1 MIIVALLLCII
12 VPAGIAYF
20 GIHFDLVGTSSKD
33 IEKPINA
40 FIKDFPSEDMRNT
53 LIALPHLGYK
63 FVYFFLTFMM
73 IPFFLMV
80 AIINSMV
87 TSSNSFVGEKE
98 RNTLETLLFAPISI
112 KDLFLGKVLAS
123 LIPTLAISFAAFLI
137 NFILVNVITYP
148 YFNIILYFNSTWM
161 ILMFWVIPLLVMF
174 NIILNVLIS
183 AKVKSFQEAQQFGG
197 LLVLPIVGII
207 ISQVSGLFFLS
218 SLSLFL
224 IGSRFTNSQPILNQT
239 GNKIQQPKHTIPKPN
254 SLKQKDTVHLGWTVS
269 FCGDLSPKLMKPI
282 ARAPYG
288 FYVFRV
294 GGVVFNFFSDF
305 TDMDGDG

>member
-1 MIIVALLLCII
+1 VNKNIILTIVQKDIKATFSSKKVWVPMIIAALLICIVI
-12 VPAGIAYF
+12 PSCIAFF
-20 GIHFDLVGTSSKD
+20 GLRFDLVGSSAQD

-40 FIKDFPSEDMRNT
+40 FIKEFPNEEMRNT
-53 LIALPHLGYK
+53 LAALPTLSYK

-123 LIPTLAISFAAFLI
+123 IIPTLCISFAS
-137 NFILVNVITYP
+137 FIISFIIVNIITYP
-148 YFNIILYFNSTWM
+148 YFKVILYFNSTWM
-161 ILMFWVIPLLVMF
+161 ILMFWVIPILVLF

-183 AKVKSFQEAQQFGG
+183 AKVKTFQEAQQFGG

-207 ISQVSGLFFLS
+207 ISQASGMFFLS
-218 SLSLFL
+218 PIILFL
-224 IGSRFTNSQPILNQT
+224 IGAGLLIANLILIKLVTKFNNRNALFQSQI
-239 GNKIQQPKHTIPKPN
+239 H
-254 SLKQKDTVHLGWTVS
+254 
-269 FCGDLSPKLMKPI
+269 
-282 ARAPYG
+282 
-288 FYVFRV
+288 
-294 GGVVFNFFSDF
+294 
-305 TDMDGDG
+305 

>member
-1 MIIVALLLCII
+1 MNKTIILTIARKDMKATFSSKKVWVPMIIVALLLCIV

-20 GIHFDLVGTSSKD
+20 GIHFDIVGTSSKD
-33 IEKPINA
+33 IEKPIHA

-53 LIALPHLGYK
+53 LIALPSIGYK

-73 IPFFLMV
+73 IPLFLMV

-123 LIPTLAISFAAFLI
+123 LVPTLAISFAAFLI
-137 NFILVNVITYP
+137 NFILVNLITYP
-148 YFNIILYFNSTWM
+148 YFKVILYFNSTWM
-161 ILMFWVIPLLVMF
+161 ILMFWVIPLLVMV

-207 ISQVSGLFFLS
+207 ISQASGLFFLS

-224 IGSRFTNSQPILNQT
+224 IGVGLLIANLFLIKLVTKFNNRNTLFQSQI
-239 GNKIQQPKHTIPKPN
+239 H
-254 SLKQKDTVHLGWTVS
+254 
-269 FCGDLSPKLMKPI
+269 
-282 ARAPYG
+282 
-288 FYVFRV
+288 
-294 GGVVFNFFSDF
+294 
-305 TDMDGDG
+305 

>member
-1 MIIVALLLCII
+1 MNKTTILTIAVKDMKATFSSKKVWVPMVIVALILCMII
-12 VPAGIAYF
+12 PAGIAYF

-40 FIKDFPSEDMRNT
+40 FIQDFPNENMRNT
-53 LIALPHLGYK
+53 LAALPTLGYK

-123 LIPTLAISFAAFLI
+123 LIPTIVISFAAFII
-137 NFILVNVITYP
+137 NSIIVNLITYP
-148 YFNIILYFNSTWM
+148 HFGIILYLNSTWM
-161 ILMFWVIPLLVMF
+161 ILMFWVIPILVMF

-183 AKVKSFQEAQQFGG
+183 AKVKTFQEAQQFGG
-197 LLVLPIVGII
+197 LLVLPIVGIV
-207 ISQVSGLFFLS
+207 ISQASGMFFLS
-218 SLSLFL
+218 SFTLFL
-224 IGSRFTNSQPILNQT
+224 IGAALLIANLFLIKLVTKFNNRNALFQSQI
-239 GNKIQQPKHTIPKPN
+239 H
-254 SLKQKDTVHLGWTVS
+254 
-269 FCGDLSPKLMKPI
+269 
-282 ARAPYG
+282 
-288 FYVFRV
+288 
-294 GGVVFNFFSDF
+294 
-305 TDMDGDG
+305 

>member
-1 MIIVALLLCII
+1 MRLNKKIILTIAVKDMKAVFSSKKVWVPMIIVALIICIA
-12 VPAGIAYF
+12 VPSCIAFF
-20 GIHFDLVGTSSKD
+20 GLQFDLIGTSTQE

-40 FIKDFPSEDMRNT
+40 FIKDFPNEEMRNT
-53 LIALPHLGYK
+53 LAAFPTLSYK

-123 LIPTLAISFAAFLI
+123 LIPTLGISFAAFI
-137 NFILVNVITYP
+137 VSFIVVNLITYP
-148 YFNIILYFNSTWM
+148 YFEVILYFNSTWM
-161 ILMFWVIPLLVMF
+161 ILMFWVIPILVLF

-183 AKVKSFQEAQQFGG
+183 AKVKTFQEAQQFGG

-207 ISQVSGLFFLS
+207 ISQASGMFFLS
-218 SLSLFL
+218 PLTLFL
-224 IGSRFTNSQPILNQT
+224 IGVVLLIANLALLKLVTKFNNRNALFQSQI
-239 GNKIQQPKHTIPKPN
+239 H
-254 SLKQKDTVHLGWTVS
+254 
-269 FCGDLSPKLMKPI
+269 
-282 ARAPYG
+282 
-288 FYVFRV
+288 
-294 GGVVFNFFSDF
+294 
-305 TDMDGDG
+305 

>member
-1 MIIVALLLCII
+1 LNKNSILTIAVKDMKAVFSSKKVWVPMIIVALIICIV
-12 VPAGIAYF
+12 VPSCIAFF
-20 GIHFDLVGTSSKD
+20 GLQFDLIGTSTQD

-40 FIKDFPSEDMRNT
+40 FIKDFPNEEMRNT
-53 LIALPHLGYK
+53 LAALPTLSYK

-123 LIPTLAISFAAFLI
+123 LIPTLGISFAAFI
-137 NFILVNVITYP
+137 ISFIVVNVITYP
-148 YFNIILYFNSTWM
+148 HFKVILFFNSTWM
-161 ILMFWVIPLLVMF
+161 ILMFWVIPILVLF

-183 AKVKSFQEAQQFGG
+183 AKVKTFQEAQQFGG

-207 ISQVSGLFFLS
+207 ISQASGMFFLS
-218 SLSLFL
+218 PLTLFL
-224 IGSRFTNSQPILNQT
+224 IGAALLIGNLFLIKLVTKFNNRNALFQSQI
-239 GNKIQQPKHTIPKPN
+239 H
-254 SLKQKDTVHLGWTVS
+254 
-269 FCGDLSPKLMKPI
+269 
-282 ARAPYG
+282 
-288 FYVFRV
+288 
-294 GGVVFNFFSDF
+294 
-305 TDMDGDG
+305 

>member
-1 MIIVALLLCII
+1 LNKKIILTIAVKDMKAVFSSKKVWVPMIIVALIICIA
-12 VPAGIAYF
+12 VPSCIAFF
-20 GIHFDLVGTSSKD
+20 GLQFDLIGTSTQE

-40 FIKDFPSEDMRNT
+40 FIKDFPNEEMRNT
-53 LIALPHLGYK
+53 LAAFPTLTYK

-123 LIPTLAISFAAFLI
+123 LIPTLGISFAAFI
-137 NFILVNVITYP
+137 VSFIVVNLITYP
-148 YFNIILYFNSTWM
+148 YFEVILYFNSTWM
-161 ILMFWVIPLLVMF
+161 ILMFWVIPILVLF

-183 AKVKSFQEAQQFGG
+183 AKVKTFQEAQQFGG

-207 ISQVSGLFFLS
+207 ISQASGMFFLS
-218 SLSLFL
+218 PLTLFL
-224 IGSRFTNSQPILNQT
+224 IGVVLLIANLALLKLVTKFNNRNALFQSQI
-239 GNKIQQPKHTIPKPN
+239 H
-254 SLKQKDTVHLGWTVS
+254 
-269 FCGDLSPKLMKPI
+269 
-282 ARAPYG
+282 
-288 FYVFRV
+288 
-294 GGVVFNFFSDF
+294 
-305 TDMDGDG
+305 